1 MDEQEM
7 VTITLREYE
16 SLQKDSHWLSCLEQA
31 GVDNWCGFD
40 EARDIYREETE
51 GEEE

>member
-7 VTITLREYE
+7 VTITKREYDQ
-16 SLQKDSHWLSCLEQA
+16 LQKESHWLGCLEQA

-40 EARDIYREETE
+40 EAREIYREETQE
-51 GEEE
+51 TEE